1 MSTRASYQQ
10 GSLRKVER
18 KRGPMVWEYRFREPA
33 TTPGALRTMRN
44 IQVGTVKEYRTA
56 AAARK
61 ALDAMR
67 LKVNEPSTRLHHL
80 RITVGQLIE
89 HYKAKELGA
98 DRPGK
103 AETTCDIYRFILKNW
118 IEPKWGS
125 YRLLDIKT
133 AEVEEWL
140 RAPMQSKA
148 STPAPLAPGTRGKI
162 RNIFSALFSH
172 AIRWEF
178 IDRNPITGPSRGSGV
193 RQTSKRLRTPDVLTA
208 QEIAAILER
217 LQPRERAIVFLAAS
231 TGFRASEMRGLQWQ
245 DVDFDACTINLRRG
259 VVGKHVGETKTAGSR
274 RLVPISPELAA
285 VLTQLR
291 AASGYNQPGDWILA
305 STDKQGKTPLWLD
318 TLMERKIRPAVAAAK
333 IAKRVTWHV
342 FRHSYATLLKG
353 NGEDVKTV
361 QESLRHATVRM
372 TMETYTQAI
381 PEHVRQAQERVS
393 GQLVAAAGN
402 VQLPVVVM

>member
-1 MSTRASYQQ
+1 M
-10 GSLRKVER
+10 
-18 KRGPMVWEYRFREPA
+18 WEYRFREPA
-33 TTPGALRTMRN
+33 TTPGAFRRMRCV
-44 IQVGTVKEYRTA
+44 QVGTVREYKTE
-56 AAARK
+56 AAARR
-61 ALDAMR
+61 ALEAMR
-67 LKVNEPSTRLHHL
+67 LNINHPSTRLHPVQ
-80 RITVGQLIE
+80 ITVGQLIE

-103 AETTCDIYRFILKNW
+103 AETTCDIYRFLLKNW
-118 IEPKWGS
+118 IEPQWGS
-125 YRLLDIKT
+125 YRLLDVKT

-140 RAPMQSKA
+140 RSPMQSKA
-148 STPAPLAPGTRGKI
+148 STPAPLAPGTRAKI
-162 RNIFSALFSH
+162 RNMFSALFSH

-178 IDRNPITGPSRGSGV
+178 IDRNPITGPSRGAGV

-217 LQPRERAIVFLAAS
+217 LPSRERAIVFLAAS
-231 TGFRASEMRGLQWQ
+231 TGFRASELRGLQWQ
-245 DVDFDACTINLRRG
+245 DVDFDACTINLQRG
-259 VVGKHVGETKTAGSR
+259 VVGKHVGATKTAGSR
-274 RLVPISPELAA
+274 RLVPISTELAA

-291 AASGYNQPGDWILA
+291 AASAYNQPEDWVLA
-305 STDKQGKTPLWLD
+305 STDKLGKSPLWLD

-361 QESLRHATVRM
+361 QESLRHSTVRM

-381 PEHVRQAQERVS
+381 PEHVRQAQARISE
-393 GQLVAAAGN
+393 QLLGATGN
-402 VQLPVVVM
+402 VQSPVVVM

>member
-1 MSTRASYQQ
+1 MPTRASYQT

-18 KRGPMVWEYRFREPA
+18 KRGPSIWEFRFREPA
-33 TTPGALRTMRN
+33 TTPGAPRKMRCV
-44 IQVGTVKEYRTA
+44 QVGTVRQYKTE

-61 ALDAMR
+61 ALDTMR
-67 LKVNEPSTRLHHL
+67 LKVNEPSTRLHNL

-98 DRPGK
+98 DRPSK
-103 AETTCDIYRFILKNW
+103 AETTCEIYRGFIKSW

-148 STPAPLAPGTRGKI
+148 STPAPLAPGTKAKI
-162 RNIFSALFSH
+162 RNVFSALFSH

-178 IDRNPITGPSRGSGV
+178 IDRNPITGPSRGAGV
-193 RQTSKRLRTPDVLTA
+193 RQSSKRVRTPDVLTA

-217 LQPRERAIVFLAAS
+217 LKPRERAIVFIAAS
-231 TGFRASEMRGLQWQ
+231 TGFRASELRGLQWG
-245 DVDFDACTINLRRG
+245 DVDFAGGTINLRRG
-259 VVGKHVGETKTAGSR
+259 VVRQHVGEMKTAGSR
-274 RLVPISPELAA
+274 RLVPISSELVA
-285 VLTQLR
+285 VLSQLR
-291 AASGYNQPGDWILA
+291 GASGYNQPGDWILA
-305 STDKQGKTPLWLD
+305 SADKHGKSPLWLN

-333 IAKRVTWHV
+333 IAKHVTWHV
-342 FRHSYATLLKG
+342 FRHSFATLLKG

-361 QESLRHATVRM
+361 QESLRHSTVRM

-381 PEHVRQAQERVS
+381 PEHVRQAQDRVS
-393 GQLVAAAGN
+393 GQLLAAVGN